1 MKLSELIEK
10 ELEQMEIEKKNL
22 VKELKEIEKN
32 EQQYSD

>member
-22 VKELKEIEKN
+22 VKELKEIETN